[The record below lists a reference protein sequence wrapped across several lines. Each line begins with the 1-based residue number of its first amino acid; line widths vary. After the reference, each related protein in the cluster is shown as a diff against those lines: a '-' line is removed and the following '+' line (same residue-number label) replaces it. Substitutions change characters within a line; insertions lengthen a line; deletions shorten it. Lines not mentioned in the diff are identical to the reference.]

1 MAHPQRRLALVTGA
15 SAGLGEAFAHAYAK
29 RGLDVALTAR
39 RKERL
44 EALAAKLE
52 AAYGVTAYVIPADLS
67 LWEAHASILAAVAAA
82 GRRVDVLVNNAGFGV
97 PQTYLRAPW
106 ARHREFLMT
115 LVVNACGLA
124 YGAADQMVE
133 AGQGSIINVASL
145 AGFAP
150 GAAGHTLYP
159 AAKSFAIKFSQSLDA
174 ELRGQGI
181 KVTALCPGFTK
192 TEFNKAAGTETLM
205 EQAPRMFWQ
214 TAEAVVEAGI
224 RANEKGRVV
233 EVPAWWNKLA
243 VLAMTSL
250 PEPMV
255 AAMVRR
261 GAAKYQLQD

>member
-1 MAHPQRRLALVTGA
+1 MADPQRRLALVTGA

-39 RKERL
+39 RKDRL
-44 EALAAKLE
+44 EALADKLR
-52 AAYGVTAYVIPADLS
+52 ADYGVSAYAIPADLAH
-67 LWEAHASILAAVAAA
+67 WEAHAAILQAVAAE

-106 ARHREFLMT
+106 PRHREFLMT

-124 YGAADQMVE
+124 YGAAEQMVE
-133 AGQGSIINVASL
+133 AGGGSIINVASL

-174 ELRGQGI
+174 ELRGKGV

-192 TEFNKAAGTETLM
+192 TEFNQAAGTEHLM
-205 EQAPRMFWQ
+205 AQAPRMFWQ
-214 TAEAVVEAGI
+214 TAEQVVEAGL
-224 RANEKGRVV
+224 RANAKGRVV

-243 VLAMTSL
+243 VLAMTTL
-250 PEPMV
+250 PEPIV
-255 AAMVRR
+255 AAAVRR
-261 GAAKYQLQD
+261 GAAKYQLQE